1 MTIRIGADT
10 VDLISYQVFQGFA
23 AKVKE
28 DGPDKV
34 KVTFTSNTHK
44 SEFKAGF
51 DDGEYEFDIDE
62 EPIGEDDD

>member
-1 MTIRIGADT
+1 MRVRIGDDT
-10 VDLISYQVFQGFA
+10 VDLISFSPETGFA

-44 SEFKAGF
+44 STFKAEF
-51 DDGEYEFDIDE
+51 EDGEYEFDIDE